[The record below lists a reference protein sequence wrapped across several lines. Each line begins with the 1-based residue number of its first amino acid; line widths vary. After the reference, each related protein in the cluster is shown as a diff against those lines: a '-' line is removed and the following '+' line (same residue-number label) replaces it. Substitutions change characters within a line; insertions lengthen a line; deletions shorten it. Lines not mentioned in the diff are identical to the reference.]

1 MIHPGGQLVTDPQ
14 NPAPQHWYQISTDS
28 WKEIY
33 QSKNIDARKIDL
45 FIFQRD
51 RAQSSYCVPESPSFS
66 PGCPARTPARRS
78 QVKMLNPKI
87 TSNL

>member
-1 MIHPGGQLVTDPQ
+1 MRKKLIRQ
-14 NPAPQHWYQISTDS
+14 
-28 WKEIY
+28 
-33 QSKNIDARKIDL
+33 NIDVRKNNL

-51 RAQSSYCVPESPSFS
+51 RAQSSYCVPESPAFS

-87 TSNL
+87 NSNL